1 MGRERGI
8 LRSLLITA
16 LIAVGCA
23 RIGTPEEKEV
33 MCRISVEDIGY
44 AVKAMD
50 PDENMISDVSIMI
63 FDERGEAEECLW
75 LPNGETSTEIPLVLG
90 KTYSFRACANFGYRT
105 FADHISELDET
116 VFYMAYPDEYSKGM
130 PMYACADGIRIGD
143 DASVSLKM
151 KRLMAKISL
160 RMDRRKLSDGVEMNI
175 VGVRIGNCPKSV
187 KVFGTNA
194 VSNHDQCFGIG
205 FSRNDAQT
213 AVLNTL
219 TKDDLSG
226 TVSLYMLENMQGD
239 MPESL
244 ASDSEKVFDEQDHR
258 RDVCSYIEMD
268 IEYLSYE
275 KYSESPL
282 VYRFYLGDSRTNLD
296 VERNCH
302 YRITVCPEDDGLNGD
317 GWRVDKSG
325 LTDLGPTYF
334 KSYPTPYIRGK
345 IGDKVHIGCILS
357 PPNTPFDVGE
367 SYMKD
372 DKETGIYDYEI
383 DPDGHGA
390 VLTLTGPGR
399 GWIYMEAGEPI
410 NDGALFMIEV
420 DLPTDT

>member
-143 DASVSLKM
+143 DTSVSLKM

-239 MPESL
+239 MPESP

-367 SYMKD
+367 DYMKD
-372 DKETGIYDYEI
+372 DQKTGIYDYEI